1 MAASSCSCNRPLPA
15 WLKAMFTE
23 SYKAVMMMIL
33 AMMMMM
39 MMTMMCV
46 CRLGSGYIDLY
57 LIHSPAEGRVLE
69 SYKAMMEFQ
78 QQGLVK

>member
-1 MAASSCSCNRPLPA
+1 MAASTCTCNSPLPA

-23 SYKAVMMMIL
+23 SYKAMMMMIL

-39 MMTMMCV
+39 TTMMCV
-46 CRLGSGYIDLY
+46 CRLDSGYIDLY